1 MTTLDLRER
10 GFVRYGTLPKAYTF
24 CPPCG
29 RYRWFGW
36 YQAPEPDRLQV
47 AACDSCGSLTPFEA
61 CVAAKCPIVCELPV
75 LVEKR

>member
-1 MTTLDLRER
+1 MMTVLDLRER
-10 GFVRYGTLPKAYTF
+10 GFVRYGTLPKAYTY

-36 YQAPEPDRLQV
+36 YQGPGRIQV

-61 CVAAKCPIVCELPV
+61 AIASKFPIVCELPV
-75 LVEKR
+75 LVRK